1 MVSDKALGMQQ
12 DVPALVITALP
23 GLLFYRVK
31 ERNIIYQFTK
41 IKLTLAFW
49 WRNFD
54 NRQLLVLNKK
64 LKRKFMIEYVHKHI
78 TSELD
83 QNTRTDTI
91 FILTSIILNLIT
103 LAVNSSIATSS
114 RRTADTSMLVVMFV
128 FICLII
134 VVNLVAVIGL
144 IKGKSTR
151 EKLLKGLI
159 DMYKDQNVDKYY
171 DASLLGN
178 YNLRY
183 NLFILVVVFTGVIA
197 SIVPF
202 ILR

>member
-1 MVSDKALGMQQ
+1 
-12 DVPALVITALP
+12 
-23 GLLFYRVK
+23 
-31 ERNIIYQFTK
+31 
-41 IKLTLAFW
+41 
-49 WRNFD
+49 
-54 NRQLLVLNKK
+54 
-64 LKRKFMIEYVHKHI
+64 MIEYVHKHI

-114 RRTADTSMLVVMFV
+114 RRTADTSMLIVMFV